1 MPDIEIVDGQAWLVI
16 RGKKAGVT
24 PARPSRR
31 EFISD
36 NPKVVAGYVKVLD
49 GLPVEVDQ
57 KPQPAAGITAK
68 AAGKPAARQRRERLA
83 PSSSSVS
90 ASRTSDHRPAGR
102 WANLPAWPRVLS
114 VQLAAAYLSL
124 SATSFRSTVGLEV
137 PAIQLTP
144 GRIGW
149 DRLELDAWVDRK
161 LGSAAANYNPWN
173 DR

>member
-1 MPDIEIVDGQAWLVI
+1 MPDIEIIDGQAWWII

-36 NPKVVAGYVKVLD
+36 DPKVIAGYRKLLD
-49 GLPVEVDQ
+49 GPPMEAGRES
-57 KPQPAAGITAK
+57 QPAAATATK
-68 AAGKPAARQRRERLA
+68 ATVDRAARKRRKHLA
-83 PSSSSVS
+83 PSSSSVNATLPNDQRS
-90 ASRTSDHRPAGR
+90 AGR
-102 WANLPAWPRVLS
+102 WTNLPGWPRVLS

-124 SATSFRSTVGLEV
+124 SVSSFRSTVGLEV
-137 PAIQLTP
+137 PAIHLTP

-161 LGSAAANYNPWN
+161 LGPAAANYNPW
-173 DR
+173 DDD